1 MVVLVLSF
9 GVHSMAWMD
18 NVMHYTMQDRRKGVK
33 TSKQDTQS
41 CNVYY
46 PGYEGNL
53 NLMPITSPA
62 RGGIL
67 LLALQEQS
75 YSCLCC
81 ENNIAQKS
89 RTSAS
94 MKVTHVSQSAS

>member
-9 GVHSMAWMD
+9 GVHSMAIERWMD
-18 NVMHYTMQDRRKGVK
+18 DVMHYTMQDRRKGVK
-33 TSKQDTQS
+33 TSKQDPQS
-41 CNVYY
+41 CND

-67 LLALQEQS
+67 LCKNNHILACVVKIILLRRAEQV
-75 YSCLCC
+75 L
-81 ENNIAQKS
+81 
-89 RTSAS
+89 
-94 MKVTHVSQSAS
+94 V